1 MEAGG
6 KKRSHSSHNFTCAT
20 AKNKNKK
27 TPVQMFYANTLMH
40 FVLNLDMSNEGF
52 KDIKKINV

>member
-1 MEAGG
+1 
-6 KKRSHSSHNFTCAT
+6 
-20 AKNKNKK
+20 
-27 TPVQMFYANTLMH
+27 MFYENTLMH